1 MLTLHAAH
9 LTELHN
15 RIVWALA
22 PRELTP
28 PAVAYHRARG
38 QPVRIQED
46 GTSAASGLSAASGMI
61 AGMTTTKIAVSL
73 PTGLVQRARRAVR
86 SGRSASVSA
95 YIASAVE
102 EKATLEDLATLLRE
116 MLAKSGGPL
125 TEVERRQ
132 ADEALGLAR
141 PKARRRS

>member
-1 MLTLHAAH
+1 
-9 LTELHN
+9 
-15 RIVWALA
+15 
-22 PRELTP
+22 
-28 PAVAYHRARG
+28 
-38 QPVRIQED
+38 
-46 GTSAASGLSAASGMI
+46 MI
-61 AGMTTTKIAVSL
+61 AGMTTTTKIAVSL

>member
-1 MLTLHAAH
+1 ML
-9 LTELHN
+9 
-15 RIVWALA
+15 
-22 PRELTP
+22 
-28 PAVAYHRARG
+28 
-38 QPVRIQED
+38 IQED

-116 MLAKSGGPL
+116 MLAESGGPL
-125 TEVERRQ
+125 TEAERRQ
-132 ADEALGLAR
+132 ADEALGVAR

>member
-1 MLTLHAAH
+1 VL
-9 LTELHN
+9 
-15 RIVWALA
+15 
-22 PRELTP
+22 
-28 PAVAYHRARG
+28 
-38 QPVRIQED
+38 IQED